1 MRSPELFYA
10 PVLVLAIS
18 DPLATLVGMTWKLQA
33 VFPNN
38 KTLQGSL
45 VFLPS
50 AFLAVFLTLLLVRGH
65 FFARMVLVSLIVGS
79 ISSAVELP
87 SPFGT
92 DNLSVPLSVF
102 LVIAGMEKP
111 LPLS

>member
-1 MRSPELFYA
+1 LFYA

-45 VFLPS
+45 VFLLS
-50 AFLAVFLTLLLVRGH
+50 GFLEPDCRQYLVCR
-65 FFARMVLVSLIVGS
+65 
-79 ISSAVELP
+79 
-87 SPFGT
+87 
-92 DNLSVPLSVF
+92 
-102 LVIAGMEKP
+102 
-111 LPLS
+111 